1 MTFGIRA
8 LLLLVAAILFL
19 IAALSDLTSDTWP
32 HLVGWGL
39 VLTALALL
47 VGGELNAVRE
57 GAGDLQ
63 HQAAPVPREEG
74 RLRTA

>member
-19 IAALSDLTSDTWP
+19 IAAVSSATSTNWP

-39 VLTALALL
+39 VLTVLALL
-47 VGGELNAVRE
+47 VEELPLGNMRW
-57 GAGDLQ
+57 GASG
-63 HQAAPVPREEG
+63 PRQG
-74 RLRTA
+74 PPPQR

>member
-19 IAALSDLTSDTWP
+19 IAAVSDLTSDTWP

-47 VGGELNAVRE
+47 VEDLPLGNMRWGTGGTR
-57 GAGDLQ
+57 GGPTQ
-63 HQAAPVPREEG
+63 
-74 RLRTA
+74 RT